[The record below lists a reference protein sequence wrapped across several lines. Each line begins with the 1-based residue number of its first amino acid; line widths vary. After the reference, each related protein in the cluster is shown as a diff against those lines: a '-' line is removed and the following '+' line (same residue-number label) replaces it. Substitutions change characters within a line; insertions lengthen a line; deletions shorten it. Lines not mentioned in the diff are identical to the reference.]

1 MPRRTVWR
9 ILAGMALVAVL
20 ALGFVGYTMP
30 ELRVNWETLA
40 AMCGF

>member
-1 MPRRTVWR
+1 MARRTLWR
-9 ILAGMALVAVL
+9 ILGGTALAAVL

-30 ELRVNWETLA
+30 ELRINWETLA

>member
-1 MPRRTVWR
+1 MARRRIWR
-9 ILAGMALVAVL
+9 VLGGVVLAGVL

-30 ELRVNWETLA
+30 ELRLNWETLA